1 MRSLGSR
8 NVRYLLIGGLAVAYH
23 GYSRLTA
30 DMDIWV
36 AADPANIANLIE
48 ALREFGFDVPELNQE
63 LFADP
68 RTVVRMGE
76 APWRIE
82 VLMTLSGVSFE
93 ECYSSRIVSELA
105 GIEVNV
111 ISLADLKTNT
121 RAAGR
126 PKDLADL
133 DYLP

>member
-1 MRSLGSR
+1 MAIPLLPPDWREFLRSLGSR

-93 ECYSSRIVSELA
+93 EC
-105 GIEVNV
+105 
-111 ISLADLKTNT
+111 
-121 RAAGR
+121 
-126 PKDLADL
+126 
-133 DYLP
+133 